1 MQIQKTT
8 TTEITT
14 CCFRVALQTDA
25 VRRWRFIP
33 AHWRQFMYI
42 VGCDSVFVFIM
53 HSSCKF
59 IRYMLYSAAKICQ
72 ILGHSDA
79 KSVLMED
86 CDQNFLVMHRENLNV
101 VEADTRKPAV
111 SSIPWSPVTYLSS
124 TSRNMMKYYGKR
136 QKGEAASTNMIMTMS
151 HIVRG
156 PHQWFTRR
164 GGSCVA
170 KKQAVKSGTASQQSG
185 GEGCLQTAPS
195 SAPTN
200 PNPGLLMSVC
210 LR

>member
-1 MQIQKTT
+1 
-8 TTEITT
+8 
-14 CCFRVALQTDA
+14 
-25 VRRWRFIP
+25 
-33 AHWRQFMYI
+33 
-42 VGCDSVFVFIM
+42 
-53 HSSCKF
+53 
-59 IRYMLYSAAKICQ
+59 MLYSVAKICQ

-101 VEADTRKPAV
+101 VEADNRKPAV

-156 PHQWFTRR
+156 PHQ
-164 GGSCVA
+164 
-170 KKQAVKSGTASQQSG
+170 
-185 GEGCLQTAPS
+185 
-195 SAPTN
+195 
-200 PNPGLLMSVC
+200 
-210 LR
+210 